1 MSSVIPR
8 WQSHVHTVIARQT
21 LGLRLLDLGPS
32 RLRGESED
40 RLHVDNL
47 FTGRRTT
54 LLSKYHQII
63 SGRCLPF
70 SMPSSIHGIATAAKF
85 VRSIYEALGDTM
97 GASYD
102 YQCLIME
109 LLSFEQALKI
119 VDLVVTLAPPTGRDA
134 LDIGAETTTCL
145 ELLKTFDD
153 RIRSYQNI
161 LDEEGASWRRIGWS
175 LFKADEVAIFRQ
187 KISKHKQNITLF
199 LNGLTM

>member
-1 MSSVIPR
+1 M
-8 WQSHVHTVIARQT
+8 A
-21 LGLRLLDLGPS
+21 GLTNRVYVWHSNPGAPL
-32 RLRGESED
+32 
-40 RLHVDNL
+40 
-47 FTGRRTT
+47 
-54 LLSKYHQII
+54 
-63 SGRCLPF
+63 CLPF

-161 LDEEGASWRRIGWS
+161 LDEEGASWGRIGWS

-199 LNGLTM
+199 MNRPGQSSMYVLSFLILHVNHVDATLTTSVSD